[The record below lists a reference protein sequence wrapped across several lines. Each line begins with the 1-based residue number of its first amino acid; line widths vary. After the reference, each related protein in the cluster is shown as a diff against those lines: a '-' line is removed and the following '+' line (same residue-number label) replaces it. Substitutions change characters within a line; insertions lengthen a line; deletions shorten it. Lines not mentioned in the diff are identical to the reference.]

1 MKEHARILQ
10 WESIKGLQREV
21 SVADAHGVESDGRD
35 SDEVVAQGVVVE
47 HDEAEDSERRAAET
61 QLEALVH

>member
-47 HDEAEDSERRAAET
+47 HDEAEDSE
-61 QLEALVH
+61 